1 MTTRARRFW
10 AEILFN
16 LAFIVQGIAK
26 KTCDVLPMLSGFHSV
41 VVNVGDFDSG
51 VGDFARLLGQEPKWI
66 EWGAERRTRSA
77 LFPLANTILEI
88 RAEETAAGVAVEG
101 VPEGLSGL
109 RLACDDLER
118 FVGQLESAGVATQP
132 KVFQKAERS
141 GAETT
146 RTWVSAT
153 VDPTA
158 SRRIPV
164 ELISDEAGP
173 RPAWTD
179 HNFDRTGSHTI
190 DPQSAIRALDHVVV
204 FSADLEATRQFYADR
219 LGIRLALD
227 RSFEKR
233 GVRLLFFRIGGVTIE
248 IGGRLGVEP
257 EPDSVDRF
265 GGLAWQV
272 PELEA
277 IRSRLQADRFDVSE
291 IRDGHKPG
299 TRVCTVR
306 DPVHDVPTLL
316 IEPPS

>member
-1 MTTRARRFW
+1 M
-10 AEILFN
+10 
-16 LAFIVQGIAK
+16 QGIAK

-41 VVNVGDFDSG
+41 VVDVADFDSA
-51 VGDFARLLGQEPKWI
+51 VGDYARLLGQESDWI
-66 EWGAERRTRSA
+66 ESNAERRTRSA

-88 RAEETAAGVAVEG
+88 RAEQAAAGAAVEG
-101 VPEGLSGL
+101 GSKGLSGL
-109 RLACDDLER
+109 RLACDEPDR
-118 FVGQLESAGVATQP
+118 FVAQLESGGTAVLP
-132 KVFQKAERS
+132 SVPQKAERS
-141 GAETT
+141 DGEAA

-158 SRRIPV
+158 SRSISV

-173 RPAWTD
+173 RPLWTD
-179 HNFDRTGSHTI
+179 RSTDRAGSSGI
-190 DPQSAIRALDHVVV
+190 DPQSTIRALDHVVV
-204 FSADLEATRQFYADR
+204 FSADVEATRDFYADH

-257 EPDSVDRF
+257 QPDGVDRF

-272 PELEA
+272 PDIEA

-291 IRDGHKPG
+291 TRDGHKPG

-316 IEPPS
+316 IEPLS

>member
-1 MTTRARRFW
+1 
-10 AEILFN
+10 
-16 LAFIVQGIAK
+16 
-26 KTCDVLPMLSGFHSV
+26 MLSGLHSV
-41 VVNVGDFDSG
+41 VVDVADFDSA
-51 VGDFARLLGQEPKWI
+51 VGDYARLLGQEPNWI
-66 EWGAERRTRSA
+66 ESNAQGHTRSA

-88 RAEETAAGVAVEG
+88 RVQSAAAVEG
-101 VPEGLSGL
+101 APKGLSGL

-118 FVGQLESAGVATQP
+118 FVGRLESGGTPMLPSVP
-132 KVFQKAERS
+132 QKAERS
-141 GAETT
+141 DGEPA

-158 SRRIPV
+158 SRSISV

-173 RPAWTD
+173 RPVWTD
-179 HNFDRTGSHTI
+179 LGTDRAHSHPI

-204 FSADLEATRQFYADR
+204 FSADVEATRDFYADR

-227 RSFEKR
+227 RIFEKR

-248 IGGRLGVEP
+248 IGSRLAVAP
-257 EPDSVDRF
+257 QPDRIDRF

-272 PELEA
+272 PDIEA
-277 IRSRLQADRFDVSE
+277 IGSRLQADRFDVSE

-316 IEPPS
+316 IEPLS